1 MSGNR
6 KFTVKRGVYCNGNNE
21 TDSSNETAMQE
32 VSLYFGE
39 CKNSGESLSP
49 MQAERLPDGIGKRE
63 ESTQSI
69 IIFQRNGHGISLNLW
84 IMILMGC

>member
-6 KFTVKRGVYCNGNNE
+6 IFTVKRGVYCNGNNE
-21 TDSSNETAMQE
+21 TDSSNEAAMQE

-39 CKNSGESLSP
+39 CKNSGESLPP

-63 ESTQSI
+63 EATWSI

-84 IMILMGC
+84 IMILIGC